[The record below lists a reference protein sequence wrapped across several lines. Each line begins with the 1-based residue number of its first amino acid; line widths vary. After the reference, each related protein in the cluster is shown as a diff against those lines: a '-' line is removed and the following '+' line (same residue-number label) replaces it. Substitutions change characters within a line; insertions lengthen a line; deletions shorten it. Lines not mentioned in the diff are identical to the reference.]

1 MDGKRARRRALGFYT
16 PVGRR
21 DGDGRRRRGRR
32 PGAKRAEGREWGGR
46 RGCRQARTQAD
57 GAERSGPRRDAPRSA
72 PQSPPSSAA
81 QAPQPE
87 TPEATTG
94 HGRRPG
100 YIGPRVRGERGI
112 APEGWPLRFGHEAA
126 QPRSRETRRGGLP
139 ARVSGPVD
147 GRNRAPSAATRSP
160 RTHSVGAADQPTVR
174 GQSFVTPFPLAPLS
188 RMG

>member
-1 MDGKRARRRALGFYT
+1 M
-16 PVGRR
+16 GRS
-21 DGDGRRRRGRR
+21 
-32 PGAKRAEGREWGGR
+32 
-46 RGCRQARTQAD
+46 ARTQA
-57 GAERSGPRRDAPRSA
+57 GEGEAKRKPRRDAPRPA

-100 YIGPRVRGERGI
+100 YIGPSVRGERGI

-126 QPRSRETRRGGLP
+126 KPRSRETRRGGLP

-147 GRNRAPSAATRSP
+147 GRNGRPPPRPAPRARTRL
-160 RTHSVGAADQPTVR
+160 GQPTSR
-174 GQSFVTPFPLAPLS
+174 QSGDKVLS
-188 RMG
+188 HPREKAVST